1 MKLFPL
7 FVTSLLIVAPVFGE
21 DVVLLERFDGPP
33 AVTCEAWTAI
43 DAETGET
50 LVSHQA
56 DEVLRPAS
64 TTKIMTSYLVF
75 DLAADSPD
83 VMEERVTF
91 SRRADKT
98 GGSSSTVREGEQVSV
113 RELLY
118 GLLLPSGNDAS
129 VALAEHFGDRLTPD
143 GEGTAFDRFIAAMNR
158 QAEELGMNDT
168 HYVNPHGLDN
178 VKHVTTAAD
187 MARLARAA
195 MQIPDFRNV
204 VRTAEYHTAVTQE
217 DGEKRVIKW
226 RNTNKLLPYGY
237 LGVKTGWT
245 TMAGACL
252 VSCSQ
257 RDGRELI
264 LVVLKSS
271 CRDSRFTDSRNL
283 WRWIWTDVVSDQ
295 TAPTLSGS

>member
-1 MKLFPL
+1 MRWFS
-7 FVTSLLIVAPVFGE
+7 FCLLSFLMIAPALAE
-21 DVVLLERFDGPP
+21 DVVLLERYDGPP

-50 LVSHQA
+50 IVSHKA

-75 DLAADSPD
+75 NLAAESPE
-83 VMEERVTF
+83 VMEELVTF

-129 VALAEHFGDRLTPD
+129 VALAEHFGDRLSPE
-143 GEGTAFDRFIAAMNR
+143 GEGTAYDRFVAAMNR
-158 QAEELGMNDT
+158 QAESLRMNDT

-187 MARLARAA
+187 MARLAQAA
-195 MQIPDFRNV
+195 MQIPDFRKV
-204 VRTAEYHTAVTQE
+204 VRTPEYHTAVTQE
-217 DGEKRVIKW
+217 DGEQRVLKW

-283 WRWIWTDVVSDQ
+283 WRWIWTDVIPDQ